1 MLAVLFLA
9 NSTRRGDNPGAGVNR
24 VPTTRIRPKA
34 RSLDEKANPH
44 SPGRNEQTR
53 EALTAALAEA
63 QRELAE
69 GRRREAA
76 TAAVLNVISR
86 SKVNL
91 DTVLATLTE

>member
-1 MLAVLFLA
+1 
-9 NSTRRGDNPGAGVNR
+9 
-24 VPTTRIRPKA
+24 
-34 RSLDEKANPH
+34 
-44 SPGRNEQTR
+44 
-53 EALTAALAEA
+53 LTAALAEA

-69 GRRREAA
+69 ARRREAA

>member
-1 MLAVLFLA
+1 M
-9 NSTRRGDNPGAGVNR
+9 
-24 VPTTRIRPKA
+24 
-34 RSLDEKANPH
+34 DEKANPH

-53 EALTAALAEA
+53 EALTAALAEAHRELGEAHRELGEA

>member
-1 MLAVLFLA
+1 M
-9 NSTRRGDNPGAGVNR
+9 RRGDNPGAGINQA
-24 VPTTRIRPKA
+24 PTRRIRPKA
-34 RSLDEKANPH
+34 RSLDEKVSPR
-44 SPGRNEQTR
+44 SPGRNEPTR

-69 GRRREAA
+69 ARRREAA